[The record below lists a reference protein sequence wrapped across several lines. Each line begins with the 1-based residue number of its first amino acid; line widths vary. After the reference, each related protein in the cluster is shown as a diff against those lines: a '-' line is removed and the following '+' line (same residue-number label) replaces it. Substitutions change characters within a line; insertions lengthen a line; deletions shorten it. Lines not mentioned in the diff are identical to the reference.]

1 MKVLY
6 SELKKY
12 LPDLKADAKEVTQVF
27 TITGF
32 MIDKFFDVEVDGK
45 KDFLLDL
52 EVRQNRADSYGVLGL
67 ARELSAYYNI
77 PLKKDDVSLDLAS
90 QSYELPI
97 EVKTDKETKRL
108 LAIKI
113 SDLTVSDSP
122 NWLKEYLAQYDIN
135 SINNLVDLTNYVM
148 LLTGHPSHAFDTDLM
163 GSDKLVWEMNN
174 GKYKKF
180 KTLSGEELDI
190 ANDAIVI
197 SDGAKPL
204 SLSMIGGS
212 DVAINANTKNIILE
226 TAVYEGGVVRKNGR
240 QMRVVTEAGSRLEK
254 YLDPESIPYAFD
266 LLVNLILENCGG
278 KISSKLFESY
288 LVKTPEIIIDV
299 DLDKVQQVAGI
310 EISYE
315 DSINYLTRLGF
326 EIIETNLPK
335 VKVKR
340 PIDRLDIELEEDVFE
355 EIIRLKGFN
364 NIPKDSL
371 SLPVVKD
378 ITPARIKL
386 SKRITDSL
394 AKNGFDEVRSWI
406 LVSDNINNLSNYQS
420 WQEIKVTNSINE
432 EVSNLRQTISASLI
446 GQASEMKKNNI
457 TDITIFEIGK
467 VFGKFENYSE
477 EEHLGLLCANEDINY
492 LKKTLE
498 TILRLE
504 GISKIYY
511 KDSEF
516 KPGSAHPKACWDIFT
531 DDQKIGIIYSSNK
544 NKVQES
550 SIAEV
555 NLTKLDEILSK
566 LENAKPV
573 QEITQK
579 IVELDTNLVLDSG
592 KNLEEE
598 VHKLIKD
605 ESNNVW
611 NFKVIDQ
618 FTKDNSTKYTVRV
631 AYMHLTDPEAKELH
645 RKIFSV

>member
-12 LPDLKADAKEVTQVF
+12 LPDLKADAKEVAQVF

-32 MIDKFFDVEVDGK
+32 MIDKFFEVEVDGQ

-52 EVRQNRADSYGVLGL
+52 EVRQNRADSFGVLGL

-77 PLKKDDVSLDLAS
+77 PLKKDNASLDFSS

-148 LLTGHPSHAFDTDLM
+148 ILTGHPSHAFDTDLM

-180 KTLSGEELDI
+180 KTLSGEELDV
-190 ANDAIVI
+190 ASDAIVI
-197 SDGAKPL
+197 SDGGKPL

-212 DVAINANTKNIILE
+212 DVAINSNTKNIILE
-226 TAVYEGGVVRKNGR
+226 IAVYEGGVVRKNGR

-254 YLDPESIPYAFD
+254 YLDPESIPYAFN

-288 LVKTPEIIIDV
+288 VVKTPEIIIDV
-299 DLDKVQQVAGI
+299 DLDKVQQIAGI

-335 VKVKR
+335 VKAKR

-420 WQEIKVTNSINE
+420 WNEIKVTNSINE

-457 TDITIFEIGK
+457 SDITIFEIGK
-467 VFGKFENYSE
+467 VFGKFEDYSE
-477 EEHLGLLCANEDINY
+477 EEHLGLLNANGDINH

-555 NLTKLDEILSK
+555 NLTKLDEILSG

-579 IVELDTNLVLDSG
+579 IVELDTNLVLDLS
-592 KNLEEE
+592 KNVEEE
-598 VHKLIKD
+598 VQNLIKN
-605 ESNNVW
+605 ESGNVW

-618 FTKDNSTKYTVRV
+618 FTKDNITKYTVRV

-645 RKIFSV
+645 RKIFN

>member
-12 LPDLKADAKEVTQVF
+12 LPDLKADAKEVAQVF

-32 MIDKFFDVEVDGK
+32 MIDKFFEVEVDGQ

-52 EVRQNRADSYGVLGL
+52 EVRQNRADSFGVLGL

-77 PLKKDDVSLDLAS
+77 PLKKDNASLDFSS

-148 LLTGHPSHAFDTDLM
+148 ILTGHPSHAFDTDLM

-180 KTLSGEELDI
+180 KTLSGEELDV
-190 ANDAIVI
+190 ASDAIVI
-197 SDGAKPL
+197 SDGGKPL

-212 DVAINANTKNIILE
+212 DVAINSNTKNIILE
-226 TAVYEGGVVRKNGR
+226 IAVYEGGVVRKNGR

-254 YLDPESIPYAFD
+254 YLDPESIPYAFN

-288 LVKTPEIIIDV
+288 VIKTPEIIIDV

-420 WQEIKVTNSINE
+420 WNEIKVTNSINE

-457 TDITIFEIGK
+457 SDITIFEIGK
-467 VFGKFENYSE
+467 VFGKFEDYSE
-477 EEHLGLLCANEDINY
+477 EEHLGLLNANGDINH

-550 SIAEV
+550 NIAEV
-555 NLTKLDEILSK
+555 NLTRLDQILSG

-579 IVELDTNLVLDSG
+579 IVELDTNLVLDSS
-592 KNLEEE
+592 KNVEEE
-598 VHKLIKD
+598 VQNLIKN
-605 ESNNVW
+605 ESGNVW

-618 FTKDNSTKYTVRV
+618 FTKDNITKYTVRI

-645 RKIFSV
+645 RKIFN

>member
-12 LPDLKADAKEVTQVF
+12 LPDLKADAKEVAQVF

-32 MIDKFFDVEVDGK
+32 MIDKFFEVEVDGQ

-52 EVRQNRADSYGVLGL
+52 EVRQNRADSFGVLGL

-77 PLKKDDVSLDLAS
+77 PLKKDNASLDFSS

-148 LLTGHPSHAFDTDLM
+148 ILTGHPSHAFDTDLM

-180 KTLSGEELDI
+180 KTLSGEELDV
-190 ANDAIVI
+190 ASDAIVI
-197 SDGAKPL
+197 SDGGKPL

-226 TAVYEGGVVRKNGR
+226 IAVYEGGVVRKNGR

-254 YLDPESIPYAFD
+254 YLDPESIPYAFN

-288 LVKTPEIIIDV
+288 VVKTPEIIIDV

-420 WQEIKVTNSINE
+420 WNEIKVTNSINE

-457 TDITIFEIGK
+457 SDITIFEIGK
-467 VFGKFENYSE
+467 VFGKFEDYSE
-477 EEHLGLLCANEDINY
+477 EEHLGLLNANGDINH

-550 SIAEV
+550 NIAEV
-555 NLTKLDEILSK
+555 NLTKLDEILSG

-579 IVELDTNLVLDSG
+579 IVELDTNLVLDLS
-592 KNLEEE
+592 KNVEEE
-598 VHKLIKD
+598 VQNLIKN
-605 ESNNVW
+605 ESGNVW

-618 FTKDNSTKYTVRV
+618 FTKDNITKYTVRV

-645 RKIFSV
+645 RKIFN

>member
-12 LPDLKADAKEVTQVF
+12 LPDLKADAKEVAQVF

-32 MIDKFFDVEVDGK
+32 MIDKFFEVEVDGQ

-52 EVRQNRADSYGVLGL
+52 EVRQNRADSFGVLGL

-77 PLKKDDVSLDLAS
+77 PLKKDNASLDFSS

-148 LLTGHPSHAFDTDLM
+148 ILTGHPSHAFDTDLM

-180 KTLSGEELDI
+180 KTLSGEELDV
-190 ANDAIVI
+190 ASDAIVI
-197 SDGAKPL
+197 SDGGKPL

-226 TAVYEGGVVRKNGR
+226 IAVYEGGVVRKNGR

-254 YLDPESIPYAFD
+254 YLDPESIPYAFN

-278 KISSKLFESY
+278 EISSKLFESY
-288 LVKTPEIIIDV
+288 VVKTPEIIIDV

-335 VKVKR
+335 VKAKR

-420 WQEIKVTNSINE
+420 WNEIKVTNSINE

-457 TDITIFEIGK
+457 SDITIFEIGK
-467 VFGKFENYSE
+467 VFGKFEDYSE
-477 EEHLGLLCANEDINY
+477 EEHLGLLNANGDINH

-550 SIAEV
+550 NIAEV
-555 NLTKLDEILSK
+555 NLTKLDEILSG

-579 IVELDTNLVLDSG
+579 IVELDTNLVLDLS
-592 KNLEEE
+592 KNVEEE
-598 VHKLIKD
+598 VQNLIKN
-605 ESNNVW
+605 ESGNVW

-645 RKIFSV
+645 RKIFN

>member
-12 LPDLKADAKEVTQVF
+12 LPDLKADAKEVAQVF

-32 MIDKFFDVEVDGK
+32 MIDKFFEVEVDGQ

-52 EVRQNRADSYGVLGL
+52 EVRQNRADSFGVLGL

-77 PLKKDDVSLDLAS
+77 PLKKDNASLDFSS

-148 LLTGHPSHAFDTDLM
+148 ILTGHPSHAFDTDLM

-180 KTLSGEELDI
+180 KTLSGEELDV
-190 ANDAIVI
+190 ASDAIVI
-197 SDGAKPL
+197 SDGGKPL

-226 TAVYEGGVVRKNGR
+226 IAVYEGGVVRKNGR

-254 YLDPESIPYAFD
+254 YLDPESIPYAFN

-278 KISSKLFESY
+278 EISSKLFESY
-288 LVKTPEIIIDV
+288 VVKTPEIIIDV

-420 WQEIKVTNSINE
+420 WNEIKVTNSINE

-457 TDITIFEIGK
+457 SDITIFEIGK
-467 VFGKFENYSE
+467 VFGKFEDYSE
-477 EEHLGLLCANEDINY
+477 EEHLGLLNANGDINH

-550 SIAEV
+550 NIAEV
-555 NLTKLDEILSK
+555 NLTRLDQILSG

-579 IVELDTNLVLDSG
+579 IVELDTNLVLDLS
-592 KNLEEE
+592 KNVEEE
-598 VHKLIKD
+598 VQNLIKN
-605 ESNNVW
+605 ESGNVW

-618 FTKDNSTKYTVRV
+618 FTKDNITKYTVRV

-645 RKIFSV
+645 RKIFN

>member
-12 LPDLKADAKEVTQVF
+12 LPDLKADAKEVAQVF

-32 MIDKFFDVEVDGK
+32 MIDKFFEVEVDGQ

-52 EVRQNRADSYGVLGL
+52 EVRQNRADSFGVLGL

-77 PLKKDDVSLDLAS
+77 PLKKDNASLDFSS

-148 LLTGHPSHAFDTDLM
+148 ILTGHPSHAFDTDLM

-180 KTLSGEELDI
+180 KTLSGEELDV
-190 ANDAIVI
+190 ASDAIVI
-197 SDGAKPL
+197 SDGGKPL

-226 TAVYEGGVVRKNGR
+226 IAVYEGGVVRKNGR

-254 YLDPESIPYAFD
+254 YLDPESIPYAFN

-278 KISSKLFESY
+278 EISSKLFESY
-288 LVKTPEIIIDV
+288 VVKTPEIIIDV

-335 VKVKR
+335 VKAKR

-420 WQEIKVTNSINE
+420 WNEIKVTNSINE

-457 TDITIFEIGK
+457 SDITIFEIGK
-467 VFGKFENYSE
+467 VFGKFEDYSE
-477 EEHLGLLCANEDINY
+477 EEHLGLLNANGDINH

-550 SIAEV
+550 NIAEV
-555 NLTKLDEILSK
+555 NLTRLDQILSG

-579 IVELDTNLVLDSG
+579 IVELDTNLVLDLS
-592 KNLEEE
+592 KNVEEE
-598 VHKLIKD
+598 VQNLIKN
-605 ESNNVW
+605 ESGNVW

-645 RKIFSV
+645 RKIFN

>member
-12 LPDLKADAKEVTQVF
+12 LPDLKADAKEVSQVF

-32 MIDKFFDVEVDGK
+32 MIDKFFEVEVNGQ

-52 EVRQNRADSYGVLGL
+52 EVRQNRADSFGVLGL

-77 PLKKDDVSLDLAS
+77 PLKKEESSIDVSN
-90 QSYELPI
+90 QNYELPI

-113 SDLTVSDSP
+113 SDLKVSDSP

-135 SINNLVDLTNYVM
+135 SINNLVDLTNYIM
-148 LLTGHPSHAFDTDLM
+148 LLTGHPSHAFDIDLM
-163 GSDKLVWEMNN
+163 GTDKLVWEMNN
-174 GKYKKF
+174 GKYKNF
-180 KTLSGEELDI
+180 KTLSGEELDV
-190 ANDAIVI
+190 ASDAIVI
-197 SDGAKPL
+197 SDGVKPL
-204 SLSMIGGS
+204 SLSMIGGAE
-212 DVAINANTKNIILE
+212 VAINSNTKNIILE
-226 TAVYEGGVVRKNGR
+226 IAVYEGGVVRKNGR

-254 YLDPESIPYAFD
+254 YLDPESIPYAFN

-288 LVKTPEIIIDV
+288 IVKTPEIIIDV

-310 EISYE
+310 SIPHE

-326 EIIETNLPK
+326 EIIETNLPI

-355 EIIRLKGFN
+355 EIMRLKGFN

-371 SLPVVKD
+371 VLPVFKD

-386 SKRITDSL
+386 SKRITESL
-394 AKNGFDEVRSWI
+394 SKNGFDEVRSWI

-420 WQEIKVTNSINE
+420 WKEIKVTNSINE

-446 GQASEMKKNNI
+446 GQAYEMKKNNI
-457 TDITIFEIGK
+457 LDITIFEIGK
-467 VFGKFENYSE
+467 VFGKLSDYSE
-477 EEHLGLLCANEDINY
+477 EEHLGLLSANGDIND

-516 KPGSAHPKACWDIFT
+516 KPGSAHPKACWDIYAE
-531 DDQKIGIIYSSNK
+531 DQKIGVIYTSNK

-550 SIAEV
+550 NISEV

-566 LENAKPV
+566 LESAKPV

-579 IVELDTNLVLDSG
+579 IVELDTNLVLDST
-592 KNLEEE
+592 KNLEQE
-598 VHKLIKD
+598 VQDLIKN
-605 ESNNVW
+605 ESENIW

-645 RKIFSV
+645 RKIFN